1 MTLPPDERRMDVLGV
16 PVSVT
21 TLDAAADT
29 ITAWARAGSAR
40 MVTAP
45 DVANVVRAQDDAR
58 LMGVHR
64 AADLVCPDGMPLV
77 WLGRLAGEPIA
88 RACGPDLMIRLLNA
102 PDVGLRH
109 YLYGGLP
116 GVAET
121 IARRAPAGSVVGWAT
136 PPFHALDETELEAL
150 AAAIRRSGANL
161 VWIGISSP
169 NQEYLMQRL
178 HGRVDAV
185 QMAVGA
191 AFDFSSGRV
200 ARAPRWMQ
208 RNGLEWLHRFL
219 SEPRRL
225 WRRYLVLAPRFV
237 WLVFRQ
243 RLRSSA

>member
-1 MTLPPDERRMDVLGV
+1 MTSPPEGRRMDVLGV

-21 TLDAAADT
+21 TLATAAET
-29 ITAWARAGSAR
+29 IIAWARAGSAR

-45 DVANVVRAQDDAR
+45 DVANVVRAQDDAG

-77 WLGRLAGEPIA
+77 WLGRLAGQPIA
-88 RACGPDLMIRLLNA
+88 RACGPDLMLRLLNT
-102 PDVGLRH
+102 PDAGLRH
-109 YLYGGLP
+109 YLYGGRP

-121 IARRAPAGSVVGWAT
+121 ITQRAPPGSVVGCAT
-136 PPFHALDETELEAL
+136 PPFHALDETELDAL
-150 AAAIRRSGANL
+150 VAAIRRSGANL

-169 NQEYLMQRL
+169 GQEYLMQRL
-178 HGRVDAV
+178 HGRVDGV
-185 QMAVGA
+185 VLAVGA

-200 ARAPRWMQ
+200 ARAPQWMQ
-208 RNGLEWLHRFL
+208 HSGLEWLHRL
-219 SEPRRL
+219 ASEPRRL

-243 RLRSSA
+243 RLRSRA